1 LFSKSGFYTNRIR
14 FEEMLGIFTEAGF
27 TFALPRVLRWA
38 TLPTERAAMNDV
50 FQKLTEEDLAVS
62 VFDVVLRKA
71 ASGVD

>member
-1 LFSKSGFYTNRIR
+1 
-14 FEEMLGIFTEAGF
+14 
-27 TFALPRVLRWA
+27 
-38 TLPTERAAMNDV
+38 MNDV